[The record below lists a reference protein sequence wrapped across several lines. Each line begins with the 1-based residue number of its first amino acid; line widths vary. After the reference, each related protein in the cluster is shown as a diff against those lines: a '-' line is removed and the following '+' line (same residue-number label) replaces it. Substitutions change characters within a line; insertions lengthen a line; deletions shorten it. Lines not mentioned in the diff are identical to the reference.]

1 MRCVRIP
8 SGIPGGVPANRIP
21 AGGQPMTLL
30 QNEIEA
36 IHRAK
41 KATNAIR
48 DDVAYAE
55 VESAIEDLI
64 KVVGRVQDRLIKSND
79 LANRLQLER
88 DRLQRELNESTAHR
102 NRLIESSMAA
112 WARID
117 DQEASQ

>member
-1 MRCVRIP
+1 
-8 SGIPGGVPANRIP
+8 
-21 AGGQPMTLL
+21 MTLL